1 MNNFIVPKVNIDNGI
16 KTLLHENHV
25 IMLNL
30 RNQKNKIDNQKN
42 WDIAKKCANEY
53 EFIFSFNNDGVAD
66 IIPIS
71 RSYFKLIEIIYDNDL
86 VTDITNN
93 YLTNMKVACICEGPG
108 GFIQALDEI
117 SNKYNI
123 SFNPIDC
130 ITLISNDKKVPNWKL
145 HNLSNFKVSYGKDG
159 TGDIYKIQNI
169 DYFIKTVGQHNCY
182 IVTADGGFDFSNDF
196 NSQELNFTLLLLC
209 EVYISLNIQ
218 IENGIFIVK
227 VFDFFHI
234 NTINIICLLR
244 MFYSK
249 IIIHKPKT
257 SRPANSEKY
266 IVCKG
271 FKKPANINK
280 ILNYIRVMI
289 SQKSCDISELI
300 NDNILHDTLY
310 HIVNFNKKFVSLQIA
325 YINKTLEIIKNNT
338 FNKKLHIDLCL
349 KWCNVYNIPIKKN
362 YEIYNVENL
371 KSHTIDKF
379 IFNGLVN

>member
-1 MNNFIVPKVNIDNGI
+1 
-16 KTLLHENHV
+16 
-25 IMLNL
+25 
-30 RNQKNKIDNQKN
+30 
-42 WDIAKKCANEY
+42 
-53 EFIFSFNNDGVAD
+53 
-66 IIPIS
+66 
-71 RSYFKLIEIIYDNDL
+71 
-86 VTDITNN
+86 
-93 YLTNMKVACICEGPG
+93 
-108 GFIQALDEI
+108 
-117 SNKYNI
+117 
-123 SFNPIDC
+123 
-130 ITLISNDKKVPNWKL
+130 
-145 HNLSNFKVSYGKDG
+145 
-159 TGDIYKIQNI
+159 
-169 DYFIKTVGQHNCY
+169 
-182 IVTADGGFDFSNDF
+182 
-196 NSQELNFTLLLLC
+196 
-209 EVYISLNIQ
+209 
-218 IENGIFIVK
+218 
-227 VFDFFHI
+227 
-234 NTINIICLLR
+234 

-280 ILNYIRVMI
+280 ILNYIRVII

-310 HIVNFNKKFVSLQIA
+310 HIVNFNRKFVSLQIA